1 MTGNVIIPWSEYPRP
16 RMVRDS
22 YISLNGEWDFAY
34 AKSIPESFGEKI
46 AIPFPPESKLSGI
59 KRAHTDDELLYYRR
73 SFVIPEGFIKSKV
86 ILHLG
91 AVDQIFDLTVN
102 RKYIGHGEGGYL
114 PHSFDITDAVSEGE
128 NEILIEV
135 TDTLSNIYPY
145 GKQKEKRGGM
155 WYTPI
160 SGIWQSVWIES
171 LPEDAILDV
180 RVSADTEKATIE
192 VITDSDDI
200 TLVIDGAE
208 VARDGKKFTVTP
220 SEKNLWTPDSPYLY
234 YFSIKT
240 ETDEV
245 RCYFALRSIGIGDF
259 NGVKRLTL
267 NGEPYLF
274 NGLLDQGYFPDG
286 IYLPADYKGY
296 EKDILTAKEL
306 GFNTL
311 RKHIKIEPEI
321 FYHLCDKLGMIVFQD
336 MVNNS
341 GYSFVRD
348 TALPTIGMKRFPDK
362 FLHRNKRSREIF
374 IDTMKKTMEHLYSYP
389 SVLYYTI
396 FNEGW
401 GQFNADEAYSIAK
414 QIDDTRIIDST
425 SGWFWQKKSDV
436 DSHHIYFKKL
446 MAKANA
452 KRPVVISEFGG
463 YSLRVA
469 GHLFGEKNYGYK
481 TFENEAEFE
490 DAVVKLYENEALPLV
505 ESCVSALIYTQVSDV
520 EDETNGFMTY
530 DREVLK
536 VNPDRIKETNKKLEK
551 AIK

>member
-1 MTGNVIIPWSEYPRP
+1 MNANIPWNEYPRP

-22 YISLNGEWDFAY
+22 YLSLNGEWDFTY
-34 AKSIPESFGEKI
+34 AEKAPESFNEKI
-46 AIPFPPESKLSGI
+46 IVPFPPESKLSGI
-59 KRAHTDDELLYYRR
+59 GRAHTDREKLYYKR
-73 SFVIPEGFIKSKV
+73 SFTIPEGFIKSKL

-91 AVDQIFDLTVN
+91 AVDQICDVTVN
-102 RKYIGHGEGGYL
+102 GKHIGHGEGGYL
-114 PHSFDITDAVSEGE
+114 PHSFDITDSATEGE
-128 NEILIEV
+128 NVILIEAV
-135 TDTLSNIYPY
+135 DALSKNYPY
-145 GKQKEKRGGM
+145 GKQKKKRGGM

-160 SGIWQSVWIES
+160 SGIWQSVWLES

-180 RVSADTEKATIE
+180 RVSSDTEKATVDVTSE
-192 VITDSDDI
+192 SDNI
-200 TLVIDGAE
+200 TLIIDGAE
-208 VARDGKKFTVTP
+208 FTRDGKRFTIIP
-220 SEKNLWTPDSPYLY
+220 HEKRLWSPDSPHLY
-234 YFSIKT
+234 YFKLKT
-240 ETDEV
+240 ESDEV
-245 RCYFALRSIGIGDF
+245 ECYFALRSIGTGEF

-267 NGEPYLF
+267 NGESYLF

-286 IYLPADYKGY
+286 IYLPEDVNGY
-296 EKDILTAKEL
+296 EKDILTAKSL

-341 GYSFVRD
+341 DYSFIRD
-348 TALPTIGMKRFPDK
+348 TVLPTIGMKKFPDK
-362 FLHRNKRSREIF
+362 ILHRSKKSREIF
-374 IDTMKKTMEHLYSYP
+374 IDTMKKTMAHLYSYP

-401 GQFNADEAYSIAK
+401 GQFNADEAYDVAK

-436 DSHHIYFKKL
+436 NSHHVYFKKL
-446 MAKANA
+446 KASKNA
-452 KRPVVISEFGG
+452 ERPAVISEFGG
-463 YSLRVA
+463 YSLRIA

-481 TFENEAEFE
+481 TFNSSEEFE
-490 DAVVKLYENEALPLV
+490 NAVVDLYESEALPLV
-505 ESCVSALIYTQVSDV
+505 KSHVSALIYTQISDV

-536 VNPDRIKETNKKLEK
+536 INPERIIQTFKKMEK
-551 AIK
+551 SIK